1 MDCSFTLLRS
11 FRLILLVTYI
21 TIAFYNNIASGKY
34 ETVHCFIAD
43 DILDLLDLFKKVFS
57 EPNSPNLRKEQSAYV
72 FLRDLLCEVEGA
84 NT

>member
-43 DILDLLDLFKKVFS
+43 DILDLFKKVFS

-72 FLRDLLCEVEGA
+72 FLRDLLYEVEGA